1 MAISPE
7 QAAQVAAAYNAGQ
20 ASGDLSGVQGLVN
33 QFGVTA
39 ADVEQY
45 YPGFDVATH
54 APGITLADIGG
65 GGSVSPDPSSLV
77 SNAYSSIGFTD
88 TSDPNYGAGLDYWTG
103 QLTSGAI
110 SPEDFTNTFLTA
122 ASGVTDP
129 NYAQYVNQAKNLLAA
144 PATPTPE
151 EYGLSGLV
159 LAGDSWL
166 SNPYHTSNL
175 EAITGQKVTNV
186 AQGGSTSADVLN
198 KLNTFLAEGGT
209 FAPGTTVALNT
220 GGNDMLQGIDPN
232 VTFENINQTAAIL
245 KNLGVN
251 VVLSGA
257 PNVNS
262 LEQLTGTGPL
272 ALSDIYSRIAEA
284 NENVSLVDAMAGLL
298 RQSNLLDE
306 SGFHLNQVGMQAFDA
321 ALANEV
327 RRLTGQDPLTYG
339 QDMLGQYMVD
349 NNLSL
354 TQALNLAPYHGIDTA
369 DITSAFN
376 TQFNNQLTNTF
387 GDEASRE
394 AFADMLAERQGID
407 PSRVSFS
414 DIFNPEDYA
423 DSSFSDIAS
432 NLQSSQVNK
441 LQEAIKVSNIAK
453 EYFGFDDETSGKV
466 LSDLMAGESDSELAN
481 KVFDE
486 LLRTNTIS
494 DETGQELLRSAA
506 SINPNAPIFQQN
518 PNLYAVYSPLGERK
532 EAKDTA
538 GQYGYYNNAPILSA
552 SEVDKVLNGK
562 NLSVDF
568 RSGRTDENA
577 MGWDLHSRD
586 AGRIANGVAIF
597 GVTADKN
604 QAKRY
609 ADLED
614 NLAQLG
620 QIRYIEP
627 SGDNSDY
634 YVVDQ
639 IAFDENGNPYTYS
652 KDITSEI
659 GGVNNYQA
667 YQEEKS
673 KLDNAAAKLGLDP
686 AEYDNFEDLYDAVQ
700 DKSKD
705 LYSIT
710 GRTVGWDPNVA
721 EKVGIETLTAD
732 AGNNNHASVLYKREG
747 DKLLAISD
755 PTIFTANDKKR
766 SGFAAQMAPWALPL
780 AILTLPLGGVGGALA
795 QGIGTLAGT
804 TMPAYAA
811 SLLNAAYG
819 TAMSGGDFNDF
830 TRNLL
835 TQGATDFMST
845 QFTSGLQD
853 LVKDGTISAD
863 LAKELGK
870 TGAGAVATLAREG
883 DLGDYA
889 MSRGAN
895 YLFDQALSK
904 AAPALGLDT
913 KNMSATDKVLL
924 STLLPAVVKGQMS
937 EKDLL
942 KMLGKVAKA
951 KE

>member
-1 MAISPE
+1 M
-7 QAAQVAAAYNAGQ
+7 
-20 ASGDLSGVQGLVN
+20 
-33 QFGVTA
+33 
-39 ADVEQY
+39 
-45 YPGFDVATH
+45 
-54 APGITLADIGG
+54 
-65 GGSVSPDPSSLV
+65 
-77 SNAYSSIGFTD
+77 
-88 TSDPNYGAGLDYWTG
+88 
-103 QLTSGAI
+103 
-110 SPEDFTNTFLTA
+110 
-122 ASGVTDP
+122 
-129 NYAQYVNQAKNLLAA
+129 
-144 PATPTPE
+144 
-151 EYGLSGLV
+151 
-159 LAGDSWL
+159 
-166 SNPYHTSNL
+166 
-175 EAITGQKVTNV
+175 
-186 AQGGSTSADVLN
+186 
-198 KLNTFLAEGGT
+198 
-209 FAPGTTVALNT
+209 
-220 GGNDMLQGIDPN
+220 
-232 VTFENINQTAAIL
+232 
-245 KNLGVN
+245 
-251 VVLSGA
+251 
-257 PNVNS
+257 
-262 LEQLTGTGPL
+262 
-272 ALSDIYSRIAEA
+272 
-284 NENVSLVDAMAGLL
+284 
-298 RQSNLLDE
+298 
-306 SGFHLNQVGMQAFDA
+306 
-321 ALANEV
+321 
-327 RRLTGQDPLTYG
+327 
-339 QDMLGQYMVD
+339 
-349 NNLSL
+349 
-354 TQALNLAPYHGIDTA
+354 
-369 DITSAFN
+369 
-376 TQFNNQLTNTF
+376 
-387 GDEASRE
+387 
-394 AFADMLAERQGID
+394 
-407 PSRVSFS
+407 
-414 DIFNPEDYA
+414 
-423 DSSFSDIAS
+423 
-432 NLQSSQVNK
+432 
-441 LQEAIKVSNIAK
+441 
-453 EYFGFDDETSGKV
+453 
-466 LSDLMAGESDSELAN
+466 
-481 KVFDE
+481 
-486 LLRTNTIS
+486 
-494 DETGQELLRSAA
+494 
-506 SINPNAPIFQQN
+506 
-518 PNLYAVYSPLGERK
+518 YSPLGERK

-568 RSGRTDENA
+568 RSGRSDENA

-614 NLAQLG
+614 SLAQLG
-620 QIRYIEP
+620 QIRYVEP
-627 SGDNSDY
+627 SGDESGY
-634 YVVDQ
+634 YVANEV
-639 IAFDENGNPYTYS
+639 AFDENGNPYTYS

-747 DKLLAISD
+747 DKLLAIDD

-863 LAKELGK
+863 LATELGK
-870 TGAGAVATLAREG
+870 TGAGAVATRAREG
-883 DLGDYA
+883 DVSDYLTG
-889 MSRGAN
+889 RGAG
-895 YLFDQALSK
+895 YLFDQALSQVG
-904 AAPALGLDT
+904 PTLGFDT